1 MTEFLPILM
10 VIAVFGALLLGY
22 PVAFA
27 LAGVSL
33 IFAVVGDWAG
43 VFNLSYLNAL
53 PGGIYEV
60 MTSDL
65 LIAVPLFVFMG
76 LVLERAKIAEELL
89 ETMAALFG
97 PIRGGLGISVL
108 LVGAMLAAS
117 TGIVGATVVTMGLI
131 SLPTMLKSGYAPSLA
146 CGTICAAGTLGQII
160 PPSVVLILLSD
171 QISNAWQ
178 GVQLNAGITPPQP
191 VSIADLFVAAIIP
204 GITLVVAYMLWQVIY
219 GMLHPKKVPCMAK
232 ELREEMFKDGI
243 GKRIAHAMLPP
254 LLLIAV
260 VLGTI
265 LGGVATATE
274 SAAVG
279 AVGAMLLAAW
289 RKQLTLENLRAV
301 MDGTM
306 LMSCMVFTILIG
318 AALFTLVFRG
328 YGGDVLVEELLT
340 NLPGGLAGAMIVT
353 MLVMFL
359 LGFFIDFIQIIFVVV
374 PIVTPVL
381 LAMGADPIW
390 LAIMMAINLQT
401 SFLTPPFGFALFYLR
416 GVAPAEVKT
425 SQIYKGVLPFVGI
438 QVAMLLLLTA
448 TPSLATWLPKELYGT
463 RFEKVVMQ
471 RASGGGEAMHGDAED
486 APSWA
491 IDF

>member
-1 MTEFLPILM
+1 MSEMLPLLM
-10 VIAVFGALLLGY
+10 VVAVFGALLLGY
-22 PVAFA
+22 PVAFV

-33 IFAVVGDWAG
+33 AFAVVGDMAG
-43 VFNLSYLNAL
+43 IFNLAYLNAL
-53 PGGIYEV
+53 PGSIYEV

-65 LIAVPLFVFMG
+65 LIAVPLFIFMG
-76 LVLERAKIAEELL
+76 LILERAKIAEELL

-97 PIRGGLGISVL
+97 PMRGGLGISVL

-131 SLPTMLKSGYAPSLA
+131 SLPTMLKSGYSPSLA

-178 GVQLNAGITPPQP
+178 GVQLHAGIAPPQP
-191 VSIADLFVAAIIP
+191 VSIADLFVAAIVP
-204 GITLVVAYMLWQVIY
+204 GLALVVLYMFWQILYGCIY
-219 GMLHPKKVPCMAK
+219 PKKVPCMAK
-232 ELREEMFKDGI
+232 ELRAEMFKDGI
-243 GKRIAHAMLPP
+243 LRRVVHAMVPP

-260 VLGTI
+260 VLGAI

-279 AVGAMLLAAW
+279 AVGAMLLALCH
-289 RKQLTLENLRAV
+289 KQLNLENLRNA

-306 LMSCMVFTILIG
+306 VMSSMVFTILIG
-318 AALFTLVFRG
+318 AAVFTTVFRG
-328 YGGDVLVEELLT
+328 YGGDVMVEEILSS
-340 NLPGGLAGAMIVT
+340 LPGGLAGAMIVT
-353 MLVMFL
+353 MLVMFV

-374 PIVTPVL
+374 PIVAPVL
-381 LAMGADPIW
+381 LSMGADPIW

-416 GVAPAEVKT
+416 GVAPAEVRT
-425 SQIYKGVLPFVGI
+425 SHIYKGVMPFIGI
-438 QVAMLLLLTA
+438 QVAMLLLLTLM
-448 TPSLATWLPKELYGT
+448 PQLATGLPKEFYGT
-463 RFEKVVMQ
+463 HFTKVVLE
-471 RASGGGEAMHGDAED
+471 REPEASPGAEEENND
-486 APSWA
+486 APSWK